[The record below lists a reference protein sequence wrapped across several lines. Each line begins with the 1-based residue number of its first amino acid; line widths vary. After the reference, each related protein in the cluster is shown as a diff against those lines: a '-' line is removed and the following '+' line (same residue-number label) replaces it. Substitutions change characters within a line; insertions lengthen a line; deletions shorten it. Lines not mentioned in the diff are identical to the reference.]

1 MYAVA
6 LHPEAQAKARI
17 ELDTVIGRSRLP
29 EFRDRD
35 SLPYVDALLKETL
48 RWQVI
53 SPLGESRPSSF

>member
-1 MYAVA
+1 MYAVT
-6 LHPEAQAKARI
+6 LHPETQAKAQA

-48 RWQVI
+48 RWQVL
-53 SPLGESRPSSF
+53 SPVGKPRLRS